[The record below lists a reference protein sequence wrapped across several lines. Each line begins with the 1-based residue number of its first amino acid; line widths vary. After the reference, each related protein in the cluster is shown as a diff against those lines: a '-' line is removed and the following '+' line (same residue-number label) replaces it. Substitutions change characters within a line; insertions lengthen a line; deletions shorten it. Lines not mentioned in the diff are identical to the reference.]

1 MTLKSFLM
9 IDLNLKILA
18 NWNIFWGLKW
28 LGMQKTFLLVNA
40 TMLYNLCLMQ
50 TIFSTFSL
58 GSL

>member
-1 MTLKSFLM
+1 MTSKSFLM

-28 LGMQKTFLLVNA
+28 LDMQKTFLLVNA
-40 TMLYNLCLMQ
+40 TMLYNFCLMQ